1 MLIALTGSPAAL
13 DPVIAL
19 VVVGLLAILLRWTFR
34 PRRISWVGRA
44 RSGDTGLLRPV
55 AVVDTRADANALR
68 ALLSDANVRSTIDAG
83 PDGRIRLLVFA
94 EDTERA
100 QAVVPPT
107 T

>member
-1 MLIALTGSPAAL
+1 MLIAATSSPAAL

-34 PRRISWVGRA
+34 PRRTSWAGPA
-44 RSGDTGLLRPV
+44 RTGDTGLLRPV
-55 AVVDTRADANALR
+55 AVVDTKADANALR

-94 EDTERA
+94 EDAERA
-100 QAVVPPT
+100 RAVVPPT
-107 T
+107 A

>member
-1 MLIALTGSPAAL
+1 VLIAATGSPAAL

-19 VVVGLLAILLRWTFR
+19 VAVGLLAILLRWTFR
-34 PRRISWVGRA
+34 PRRTSWVGRA
-44 RSGDTGLLRPV
+44 RGDTGLLRPV